1 MRVLAWPAFKTRY
14 KNPYP
19 WLLYTAIEALGVT
32 VEELSPRRLLMGR
45 YDIIHIHW
53 PVETIVRH
61 SQGLIAWLRV
71 VVFISL
77 LRLARWRGARV
88 IWTIHDEQP
97 HVLLHPGLA
106 QWCQAL
112 LVEQVDATI
121 TLCQLSQQRL
131 PTQLPQLADKPS
143 VVIPHGH
150 YRQVYTNQIS
160 TPVAK
165 ARLGIPL
172 SHPTLLFLGYI
183 SPYKNVPQLIT
194 TFRQI
199 EQPEVALVVAG
210 HPDDQALRTA
220 IEQATGN
227 DGRVRLHLRFIAD
240 DELQVFFQAADLV
253 VLPFQAILN
262 SGSVLLALSFNRP
275 VLVPHLGA
283 MPEWQQ
289 QLGTTWVDTYQG
301 SLTAERLEAALMAQA
316 RAGRPAQAPLDWL
329 DWSVIGDKT
338 LQLYRQLCRS

>member
-1 MRVLAWPAFKTRY
+1 MKVLAWPAFKTRY

-19 WLLYTAIEALGVT
+19 WLLYTSMVQSGVT
-32 VEELSPRRLLMGR
+32 VEELSPRRLLTGR

-61 SQGLIAWLRV
+61 PRWSMA
-71 VVFISL
+71 L
-77 LRLARWRGARV
+77 LRMLLFMGLLHWARWREAQV
-88 IWTIHDEQP
+88 VWTIHDEQP

-106 QWCQAL
+106 HWCQSL
-112 LVEQVDATI
+112 LVHRVDATI
-121 TLCQLSQQRL
+121 TLCQVSQQRL
-131 PTQLPQLADKPS
+131 PAQLPELADKPS
-143 VVIPHGH
+143 FVIPHGH
-150 YRQVYTNQIS
+150 YRQVYANQIS
-160 TPVAK
+160 KTAAK
-165 ARLGIPL
+165 DQLGIPD

-199 EQPEVALVVAG
+199 QQPDIALVVAG
-210 HPDDQALRTA
+210 HPDDEPLRTA
-220 IEQATGN
+220 IEQAAGD

-240 DELQVFFQAADLV
+240 DGLQVFFQAADLV

-262 SGSVLLALSFNRP
+262 SGSVLLALSFDRP

-289 QLGTTWVDTYQG
+289 QLGTTWVETYEG
-301 SLTAERLEAALMAQA
+301 PLTAERLEAALMAQTNA
-316 RAGRPAQAPLDWL
+316 ERPRQAPLDWL

-338 LQLYRQLCRS
+338 LDVYRQLCRS